1 MLRRVA
7 SWLKSRVKGRDF
19 EAFQI
24 EVTSRCTLRCA
35 MCPRAALAER
45 WPEKDLA
52 WPVFER
58 IAVAFPRAEHIHLQ
72 GWGEPL
78 LHPRLFDMIEV
89 AKAAGCRV
97 GFTTNGMHL
106 TPEASRRLLALGLD
120 LLAVSIAGATRAT
133 HERVRLGSSFP
144 SILESL
150 RAFLA
155 LRAERGL
162 RQPKIEFM
170 YLMLK
175 TNIRELPEAVDLA
188 ASLGVDELVATNL
201 EDVVTPVHDELKI
214 FEDPARREAYRRLIE
229 EAAARARRAKVAFRA
244 YPIDPEEVAVCEAK
258 PHRILYL
265 SHDGWVSPCNY
276 VTLPGQ
282 VEFAR
287 YFGGRPVLRSAL
299 RFGNILE
306 RDLEEIWDQPDYRAF
321 RQRFTQRRLGAIS
334 GVLAGTG
341 QAGGEGGT
349 EGSGGLRPPAPEPC
363 QTCYKLY
370 GL

>member
-1 MLRRVA
+1 MLQQVA
-7 SWLKSRVKGRDF
+7 SWLKSRVRGRDF

-24 EVTSRCTLRCA
+24 EVTSRCALRCA

-58 IAVAFPRAEHIHLQ
+58 IARAFPRVEHVHLQ

-106 TPEASRRLLALGLD
+106 TPEVGRRLLASGLD
-120 LLAVSIAGATRAT
+120 LLAVSIAGAIKAT

-144 SILESL
+144 SILENV
-150 RAFLA
+150 RGFLA
-155 LRAERGL
+155 LRAEQGL
-162 RQPKIEFM
+162 RRPKVEFM

-175 TNIRELPEAVDLA
+175 TNIQELPEAVDLS

-201 EDVVTPVHDELKI
+201 EQVVTPVHDELKI
-214 FEDPARREAYRRLIE
+214 FEDPARREVYGNLLE
-229 EAAARARRAKVAFRA
+229 EATARARRAKVAFRA
-244 YPIDPEEVAVCEAK
+244 YPLDLGEVAVCEAK

-282 VEFAR
+282 REFAR
-287 YFGGRPVLRSAL
+287 YFGGRPVLLSAL

-306 RDLEEIWDQPDYRAF
+306 QDLEAIWNQADYRAF
-321 RQRFTQRRLGAIS
+321 RQRFAQRRLGAIS
-334 GVLAGTG
+334 GVLSGTA
-341 QAGGEGGT
+341 QAGGEG
-349 EGSGGLRPPAPEPC
+349 EGAGGLRPPAPEPC

-370 GL
+370 GM